1 MCETVVCK
9 PTSAKSIFSASVTK
23 VGFLTQKT
31 WFDYSRLSWD
41 APQVI
46 VPKTEVTRERE
57 RERERQTD
65 RQTDRQTG
73 RQRERETGRQR
84 ERETDRQRE
93 RQTDRQTDRQTET
106 DRQKE
111 RETERQRH
119 RERDRERERLEF
131 RGYSFSTQNCNR
143 YRTDRLVC
151 YVCKLPYDFYVM
163 FANSPVP
170 FMLCLQTLHESRA
183 HPLPLAPNDGT
194 SKR

>member
-1 MCETVVCK
+1 MF
-9 PTSAKSIFSASVTK
+9 A
-23 VGFLTQKT
+23 VGEKIKELDFFLSCM
-31 WFDYSRLSWD
+31 Y
-41 APQVI
+41 
-46 VPKTEVTRERE
+46 
-57 RERERQTD
+57 
-65 RQTDRQTG
+65 
-73 RQRERETGRQR
+73 QRECVGQRER
-84 ERETDRQRE
+84 ERETDRQ
-93 RQTDRQTDRQTET
+93 T
-106 DRQKE
+106 E
-111 RETERQRH
+111 RETETQRQRH
-119 RERDRERERLEF
+119 RDRERDRERERLEF